1 MTWPLIFGQLN
12 EVQVR
17 LLHQIGN
24 GDVCMYVCMYVRMS
38 GDLLDVV
45 EVDFIVDD
53 ELGDHLL
60 LLLALE
66 EQHNTTQHNTTQHNT
81 TQHMST
87 QWSAAIE
94 REKDGWMDGWM
105 KM

>member
-1 MTWPLIFGQLN
+1 MY
-12 EVQVR
+12 
-17 LLHQIGN
+17 
-24 GDVCMYVCMYVRMS
+24 VCMYVCMYVLYVRMS

-66 EQHNTTQHNTTQHNT
+66 EQHNTTQH
-81 TQHMST
+81 MST

-94 REKDGWMDGWM
+94 REMDEWMDENVGGRNLGHLLLPVECVVVDALLFPG
-105 KM
+105 